1 MKSHFVG
8 MQVVVLVSALANER
22 MSAKGGETT
31 DLQFSQPPAGGV
43 LAEDEDEL
51 ATLQVEQLRAG
62 G

>member
-1 MKSHFVG
+1 
-8 MQVVVLVSALANER
+8 
-22 MSAKGGETT
+22 MSVKGGETT